1 MKIDIKP
8 LSVNKCWKG
17 RRFKTDEYKKY
28 EKDVR
33 FLLGSLKIPNPPYKV
48 FYTFG
53 FSSASSDIDNPVKP
67 FQDILSKEYG
77 FNVVIVLWARL
88 RDFKNG
94 HVLLKSLKHPVCSLL
109 SSGISVDE
117 MLL

>member
-17 RRFKTDEYKKY
+17 RRFKTSEYKKY

-33 FLLGSLKIPNPPYKV
+33 SLLGSLKMPSAPYKV

-77 FNVVIVLWARL
+77 FNDKLIFEMNVKRVKVKKGNEFIE
-88 RDFKNG
+88 FEITE
-94 HVLLKSLKHPVCSLL
+94 LKK
-109 SSGISVDE
+109 D
-117 MLL
+117 